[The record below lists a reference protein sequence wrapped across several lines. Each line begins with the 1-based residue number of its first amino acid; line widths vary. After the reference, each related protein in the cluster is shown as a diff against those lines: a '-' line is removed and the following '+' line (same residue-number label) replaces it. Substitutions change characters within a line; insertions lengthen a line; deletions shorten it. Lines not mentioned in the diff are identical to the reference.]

1 MEFGLTE
8 FIAKI
13 LLYTEKKQMSFGTIR
28 KTRCSR
34 INNLCRDSIKM
45 DMVCSV
51 R

>member
-28 KTRCSR
+28 
-34 INNLCRDSIKM
+34 NPDVQESITC
-45 DMVCSV
+45 VEIA
-51 R
+51 